1 MKLIKHILKAKGH
14 DTWTITP
21 DEPVYNALQ
30 LMAEK
35 NIGALVVVKDGEVIG
50 VISER
55 DYARKIILRGKS
67 SRETLVREIMT
78 SPAICVTSDKTV
90 EQCLSLMTDKHIRH
104 LPVVDDGKLVGMVSV
119 GDLVKSIIGSQRELI
134 RQLENF
140 IQEHS
145 SIT

>member
-1 MKLIKHILKAKGH
+1 MKLIKHILKAKGQ

-35 NIGALVVVKDGEVIG
+35 NVGALVVVKNEEVIG

-104 LPVVDDGKLVGMVSV
+104 LPVVDDGKLVGVVSV

>member
-1 MKLIKHILKAKGH
+1 MKLIKHILNAKGQ
-14 DTWTITP
+14 DTWTISP
-21 DEPVYNALQ
+21 EEPVYQALQ
-30 LMAEK
+30 MMAEK
-35 NIGALVVVKDGEVIG
+35 NVGALVVMKDDQVIG
-50 VISER
+50 IISER

-104 LPVVDDGKLVGMVSV
+104 LPVVDDGKLVGVVSV

-145 SIT
+145 SLT

>member
-14 DTWTITP
+14 DAWTITP

-35 NIGALVVVKDGEVIG
+35 NVGALVVVRNEEVIG

-104 LPVVDDGKLVGMVSV
+104 LPVVDDGKLVGVVSV
-119 GDLVKSIIGSQRELI
+119 GDLVKSIIGSQKELI